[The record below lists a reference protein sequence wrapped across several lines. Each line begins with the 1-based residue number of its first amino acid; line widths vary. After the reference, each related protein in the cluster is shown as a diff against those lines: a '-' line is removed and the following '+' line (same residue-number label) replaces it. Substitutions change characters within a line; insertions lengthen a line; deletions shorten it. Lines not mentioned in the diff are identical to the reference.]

1 MVKNKTKLPRETTH
15 ERAASTG
22 YEGKILEYIKQNG
35 SVSLAELEKL
45 GIKRQTLR
53 YNLRKMCREK
63 LIRPFIKMKPN
74 VGFVFPE
81 DDEIYFTYTNSY
93 EYPQD
98 VLKLI
103 NEMCGNDIPLASQ
116 AHNEFISLCVEKGGK
131 EEFEKF
137 LKECKDKNMIPT
149 APNFGVEP
157 AKIESVRRLAIQLM
171 SNLVPGL
178 KEKIAFALT
187 SDHIQYRLQLLNS
200 FI

>member
-1 MVKNKTKLPRETTH
+1 MVKNKTKLPKKTTH
-15 ERAASTG
+15 EKAAATG
-22 YEGKILEYIKQNG
+22 YEVKILEYIKQND
-35 SVSLAELEKL
+35 SVSLAEFERLR
-45 GIKRQTLR
+45 IKRQTLR

-63 LIRPFIKMKPN
+63 LIRPFIKMKPE

-81 DDEIYFTYTNSY
+81 DDEIYFTYTNRY

-103 NEMCGNDIPLASQ
+103 TDMCGNDIPLASQ
-116 AHNEFISLCVEKGGK
+116 AHNEFIRLCMEKGSK
-131 EEFEKF
+131 EEFEK
-137 LKECKDKNMIPT
+137 IPPRQ
-149 APNFGVEP
+149 PNSHSLVLEP